1 MIKINR
7 ESLLKRYRV
16 AQVRAHIVE
25 DSIFLDKVHVKI
37 LKFNEV
43 NDESGKNVKTNMEYD
58 MQNMK
63 GSKKD
68 EGTGSQ
74 EHDTDDVEATRSEA
88 SNVSM
93 SSAMGDDIRQL
104 KDMKAKISEKNTPS
118 SIASLQLISFVLTGI
133 LIALT
138 AIQLNRKGTV
148 DDNLEAGL
156 TASRNSYKKITD
168 LSDINYYA
176 RTLDLLSQGW
186 LTSISSPTEA
196 ATHTAVILSFLN
208 YFVNIII

>member
-1 MIKINR
+1 MFYR
-7 ESLLKRYRV
+7 ESLQKRYRV

-25 DSIFLDKVHVKI
+25 DSVFLDKLHVKI

-43 NDESGKNVKTNMEYD
+43 NDESGKNAKTNMMEYD

-63 GSKKD
+63 NSKQN

-118 SIASLQLISFVLTGI
+118 SIASLQLISFVLTAI
-133 LIALT
+133 LITLT

-156 TASRNSYKKITD
+156 TASRNTYKKISD

-186 LTSISSPTEA
+186 LTSSNSPTEA
-196 ATHTAVILSFLN
+196 ATHTAVTEP
-208 YFVNIII
+208 